1 MKGYSLT
8 IPAIT
13 DDYALAVNQ
22 AAGLI
27 ASGSGTFAA
36 AYAAGIATVTING
49 VTASSVLKAGS
60 VIRVPGHSGQYTVSG
75 DITASAGG
83 VLTDV
88 VLLPAAG
95 LQKAVPSGS
104 SVLID
109 QVRLPLDGGKASGIY
124 RNGIEFTIA
133 GDATVYRF
141 DTTVTA
147 TAGGDLGA
155 VPFSPPLALAVA
167 DNAVV
172 TVLPP
177 TITNAADGVEG
188 HVTFQVSG
196 IAGGAVLTSE
206 GTIDGTNWFGVG
218 VTPTTSTTM
227 ATTISADGAFRFDA
241 TGLAQTRLRI
251 TTAGTGTITVRVAP
265 AVY

>member
-1 MKGYSLT
+1 MKGYSIT

-27 ASGSGTFAA
+27 ASGTGSFAA
-36 AYAAGIATVTING
+36 DYAAGIATVTING
-49 VTASSVLKAGS
+49 VTASRVLKAGS
-60 VIRVPGHSGQYTVSG
+60 VLRVPGHSGEYRVSS
-75 DITASAGG
+75 DVTASAGG

-88 VLLPAAG
+88 ALLPASG
-95 LQKAVPSGS
+95 LQKAVTSGS
-104 SVLID
+104 AVLID
-109 QVRLPLDGGKASGIY
+109 QVRLPLDAGKASGVY
-124 RNGIEFTIA
+124 RHGIEFTVA

-141 DTTVTA
+141 ETTVTA
-147 TAGGDLGA
+147 TAGGDLGD
-155 VPFSPPLALAVA
+155 VPFSPPLAMAVA

-177 TITNAADGVEG
+177 TLTNAADGAEG

-218 VTPTTSTTM
+218 VVPTTSTTM
-227 ATTISADGAFRFDA
+227 ATTINADGAFRMDA
-241 TGLAQTRLRI
+241 TGLAQTRLRVS
-251 TTAGTGTITVRVAP
+251 TAGTGTITVRVAP
-265 AVY
+265 AMY